1 MEQVSTVVARPI
13 DPREDTVLSVRGL
26 SASVLLPLG
35 GYYLLRLAGL
45 EPFLSLLIT
54 TAVSAVGT
62 ARAVVRSRNLLSLD
76 AAMLLFTL
84 AAIGQSLIHGN
95 PRFLLAVDSGLT
107 GLGGLWFL
115 LTARTERPLG
125 FVIAR
130 ALLERR
136 FRMVSTLLGRG
147 YQLTPESWATVW
159 DRSAAFR
166 RIWRVATVAWGIGSV
181 ADAVIRLVMAMT
193 LPIDAVPGLNAILY
207 PATFVVLQVVTNVY
221 YHRARLWAILRAPDG
236 ATVPARV

>member
-1 MEQVSTVVARPI
+1 METTIQPSMASRDGVT
-13 DPREDTVLSVRGL
+13 LSVQGL
-26 SASVLLPLG
+26 GVSVLLPLG

-45 EPFLSLLIT
+45 EPFTALVIT

-62 ARAVVRSRNLLSLD
+62 ARQVARTRNLLSLD

-84 AAIGQSLIHGN
+84 AAIGQGLIHGN

-107 GLGGLWFL
+107 GLGRVWFL

-147 YQLTPESWATVW
+147 YRLTPESWASLW

-166 RIWRVATVAWGIGSV
+166 RIWRISTAVWGLGSV

-193 LPIDAVPGLNAILY
+193 LPVDAVPGLNAILY
-207 PATFVVLQVVTNVY
+207 PATFIVLQVVTNVY
-221 YHRARLWAILRAPDG
+221 YHRAGLWTILRASDG
-236 ATVPARV
+236 TTVPATA